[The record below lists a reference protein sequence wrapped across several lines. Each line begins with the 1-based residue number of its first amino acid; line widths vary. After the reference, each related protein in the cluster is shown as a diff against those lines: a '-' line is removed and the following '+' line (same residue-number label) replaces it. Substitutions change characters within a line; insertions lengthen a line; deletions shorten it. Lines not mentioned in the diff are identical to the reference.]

1 MAAPASWAHICC
13 WLRCVPPI
21 WQISAQSA
29 MVRIRSR
36 QTWSVTMIIA
46 RIPRDDA
53 SKDAAALSLE
63 SWNAGMH
70 CLQYLSEEVAT
81 QSEGSEAPSDQ
92 D

>member
-1 MAAPASWAHICC
+1 MLAALCPTHLANICA
-13 WLRCVPPI
+13 VSDGQNQKP
-21 WQISAQSA
+21 
-29 MVRIRSR
+29 

-46 RIPRDDA
+46 RIPRDDRVIIA

>member
-1 MAAPASWAHICC
+1 
-13 WLRCVPPI
+13 
-21 WQISAQSA
+21 
-29 MVRIRSR
+29 
-36 QTWSVTMIIA
+36 MIIA
-46 RIPRDDA
+46 RIPRDDRVIIA